1 MIAMRDGL
9 IGSYVTVA
17 PDAISEYSTYSS
29 LKDGDVGRV
38 VLIEIHE
45 ERSPVLWVVCG
56 DMHFRSISLHRA
68 KLLGSKELSNLNIR
82 F

>member
-17 PDAISEYSTYSS
+17 PDAISAYSTSS

-45 ERSPVLWVVCG
+45 ERPPVLWVVCG
-56 DMHFRSISLHRA
+56 DMHFRFISLNRA
-68 KLLGSKELSNLNIR
+68 KLLSSKELSNMNIR

>member
-17 PDAISEYSTYSS
+17 PDAISAYSTPSS

-45 ERSPVLWVVCG
+45 ERPPVLWVVCG
-56 DMHFRSISLHRA
+56 DMHFRFISLNRA
-68 KLLGSKELSNLNIR
+68 KLLSSKDLLNLNIR

>member
-17 PDAISEYSTYSS
+17 PDAISAHSTPSS
-29 LKDGDVGRV
+29 LKDGDVGRI
-38 VLIEIHE
+38 VLVEIHE
-45 ERSPVLWVVCG
+45 DRTPILWVVCR
-56 DMHFRSISLHRA
+56 DMHFRYIYLNRA
-68 KLLGSKELSNLNIR
+68 KLLSSKELLDLNVR

>member
-17 PDAISEYSTYSS
+17 PDAISAYSTPSS

-45 ERSPVLWVVCG
+45 ERPPVLWVICG
-56 DMHFRSISLHRA
+56 DMNFRFISLNRA
-68 KLLGSKELSNLNIR
+68 KLLSSKDLLNLNIR

>member
-17 PDAISEYSTYSS
+17 PDAISEHSTYSS

-38 VLIEIHE
+38 VLLEIHE
-45 ERSPVLWVVCG
+45 ERPPVLWVVCG
-56 DMHFRSISLHRA
+56 DMHFRYIPLNRA
-68 KLLGSKELSNLNIR
+68 KLLSFKELLDLNVR

>member
-17 PDAISEYSTYSS
+17 SDASSVHSTYSA
-29 LKDGDVGRV
+29 LKDGDVGKV

-45 ERSPVLWVVCG
+45 ERPPVLWVVCR
-56 DMHFRSISLHRA
+56 DMHFRFISLNRA
-68 KLLGSKELSNLNIR
+68 KLLSYKELSNLNIR